1 MKEGVAP
8 ASVPWGGA
16 HDATPTA
23 SAVNQSA
30 VSQGVTEASPAPDD
44 AEPHVR
50 VDARKLENA
59 LIDLRDTIRRVSL
72 VLDSPGIEAVRAE
85 RKQLQAQIDDYLIPR
100 LRHSGAPI
108 LIALVG
114 STGAGKSTLLNSI
127 VGTQVSST
135 GIRRP
140 TTNSPVLACHPEDEK
155 WFAEN
160 VFLPS
165 MPRVRQ
171 QGLAMPGRDGLL
183 VLATSEGMPQGVA
196 VLDTPDIDSVVEAHR
211 QFAKKFLDASDLWLF
226 VTTAR
231 RYADAVVWEMLK
243 DGRDRGASLG
253 LVLSRVP
260 PAAASQLTDHFD
272 AMVQANGL
280 GGTQRFVIPETT
292 VIDARLPAAVS
303 EPVRLWLKDTAR
315 RDERRVAILTQTM
328 AGVLD
333 TFERRV
339 PALAAEAEMQ
349 LALRRE
355 LSSGADAAYQA
366 GLAELD
372 EAIRSGSLLRG
383 EVLARWQDFAGTG
396 DLIRTIEVRKGRSP
410 SKRSRRHAPNTSRSQ
425 ALKNALR
432 TSLEALVISLADRAA
447 QDAME
452 RWQASPAGVG
462 LLAQARDFSS
472 KDGKDLRALVGAKPS
487 YSSLRHWEGE
497 HKWGFPGNQPDLTAA
512 LPEGGI
518 DALERSSPDLAVRAA
533 RVVTGW
539 QDYLLKLVQ
548 TENLTKR
555 SISRVG
561 SFDSDSLAL
570 VLTIGVLGYGAG
582 EAVPDEGD
590 AGAVPQQL
598 LTSLFGAGLMR
609 DIGGKAR
616 QDLRERV
623 GVLYTEEALRY
634 TMLVDALGAQ
644 DESASADLYQASYS
658 LESAR

>member
-16 HDATPTA
+16 HDAAPTV
-23 SAVNQSA
+23 SE
-30 VSQGVTEASPAPDD
+30 VSQGVTAASPA
-44 AEPHVR
+44 AVETEPHVR

-72 VLDSPGIEAVRAE
+72 VLDSPGIETVRAE
-85 RKQLQAQIDDYLIPR
+85 RKQLLAQIDDYLIPR

-127 VGTQVSST
+127 VGTQVSAT

-183 VLATSEGMPQGVA
+183 VLASSEGMPQGVA

-211 QFAKKFLDASDLWLF
+211 QFAKQFLDASDLWLF

-260 PAAASQLTDHFD
+260 PAAATQLTEHFD

-280 GGTQRFVIPETT
+280 GETQRFVIPETT

-333 TFERRV
+333 TFEQRI
-339 PALAAEAEMQ
+339 PALASEAEMQ

-396 DLIRTIEVRKGRSP
+396 DLIKTIEVRKGRP
-410 SKRSRRHAPNTSRSQ
+410 ASKRRRHGPNTSRAQ

-447 QDAME
+447 EDAME

-462 LLAQARDFSS
+462 LLAHAQDALSRN
-472 KDGKDLRALVGAKPS
+472 GKDIRALIGAKPS
-487 YSSLRHWEGE
+487 YSSLRQWEGE
-497 HKWGFPGNQPDLTAA
+497 HKWGFPGGQLDLVAA
-512 LPEGGI
+512 LPEGGV
-518 DALERSSPDLAVRAA
+518 DALERSSPDLAARAA

-539 QDYLLKLVQ
+539 QENLLKLVQ
-548 TENLTKR
+548 AENLTKR

-561 SFDSDSLAL
+561 SFDADSLAL

-582 EAVPDEGD
+582 EAGPDEGGAD
-590 AGAVPQQL
+590 AVPQQL

-609 DIGGKAR
+609 DIGGRAR

-623 GVLYTEEALRY
+623 GVLYGEEALRF
-634 TMLVDALGAQ
+634 TTLVDALGAL
-644 DESASADLYQASYS
+644 DENASADLYQASYS

>member
-16 HDATPTA
+16 HDALPVDSRT
-23 SAVNQSA
+23 
-30 VSQGVTEASPAPDD
+30 GE

-59 LIDLRDTIRRVSL
+59 LIDLRDTIRRISL
-72 VLDSPGIEAVRAE
+72 VLDCPGIDEVRAE
-85 RKQLQAQIDDYLIPR
+85 RKQLLAQIDDYLIPR

-127 VGTQVSST
+127 VGSQVSAT

-171 QGLAMPGRDGLL
+171 QGLAMPGKDGLL
-183 VLATSEGMPQGVA
+183 VLASSEGMPQGVA

-211 QFAKKFLDASDLWLF
+211 QFAKQFLDASDLWLF

-260 PAAASQLTDHFD
+260 PAAATQLTDHFD

-339 PALAAEAEMQ
+339 PALAAQAEMQ

-355 LSSGADAAYQA
+355 LTAGADAAYSA

-372 EAIRSGSLLRG
+372 EAILSGSLLGG
-383 EVLARWQDFAGTG
+383 EVLARWQDFAGAG
-396 DLIRTIEVRKGRSP
+396 DLIRSLEVRKGRGSG
-410 SKRSRRHAPNTSRSQ
+410 KKSRRHAPNTSRTQ

-432 TSLEALVISLADRAA
+432 SSLEALVISLADRAA
-447 QDAME
+447 EDAME

-462 LLAQARDFSS
+462 LLAQAQEAFS
-472 KDGKDLRALVGAKPS
+472 KDGKDLRALIGSKPS
-487 YSSLRHWEGE
+487 YSSLRHWEGD
-497 HKWGFPGNQPDLTAA
+497 HKWGFPGSQLDLAAA
-512 LPEGGI
+512 LPEGGA
-518 DALERSSPDLAVRAA
+518 DALARSSGDLAARAA
-533 RVVTGW
+533 RAVTGW
-539 QDYLLKLVQ
+539 QDYLLNLVQ

-561 SFDSDSLAL
+561 SFDPDALSL
-570 VLTIGVLGYGAG
+570 VLTIGVLSAPG
-582 EAVPDEGD
+582 EGPDG
-590 AGAVPQQL
+590 AGAVSAQL

-616 QDLRERV
+616 QDLRERI
-623 GVLYTEEALRY
+623 GVLYSEEALRY
-634 TMLVDALGAQ
+634 TTLVDALGPL
-644 DESASADLYQASYS
+644 DEGASADLYQASYS